1 MFSITSTRDAN
12 SNGGIAFGG
21 GAYLVVYQ
29 RLSASLH
36 KIYGSLVASDG
47 TVGAAFPISS
57 GLGSFSDGVCTP
69 AVVFDGSNFL
79 VVWIEESTDP
89 SLNNLAV
96 KARFVSPS
104 GAVGTEFTV
113 SAGAPAK
120 TSPSV
125 AYNGSRYFVVWNA
138 VINPATPPAIPD
150 YDVLGQQVTTTGALS
165 GGAITVATGPG
176 FQFGHVSAGG
186 ANFLVIWDD
195 LEQNPLSYAVKGK
208 LFDGSGIQIG
218 AERTL
223 FTPSTDGRVPG
234 VGAYGHEVFHGGQ
247 YFVLLVRAT
256 PPPNPFDFNAY
267 MNFSLDGAFI
277 TP

>member
-1 MFSITSTRDAN
+1 MFSITSTHDAN

-29 RLSASLH
+29 RRSGSFH
-36 KIYGSLVASDG
+36 KISGSLVASDG
-47 TVGAAFPISS
+47 SVGAEFPISS

-69 AVVFDGSNFL
+69 AVAFDGSNFL

-89 SLNNLAV
+89 SLNNIFV

-113 SAGAPAK
+113 SSGAPAK

-125 AYNGSRYFVVWNA
+125 AYNGSRYFVLWNA

-165 GGAITVATGPG
+165 GGVITVATGPG

-186 ANFLVIWDD
+186 TNFLVIWDD
-195 LEQNPLSYAVKGK
+195 LEQNPLSYAMKGK
-208 LFDGSGIQIG
+208 LFDGSGTLIG

-223 FTPSTDGRVPG
+223 FTPDADGRVPLI
-234 VGAYGHEVFHGGQ
+234 GAEVFHGGQ
-247 YFVLLVRAT
+247 YFVLLGRAT
-256 PPPNPFDFNAY
+256 PPLNPLDFNAY